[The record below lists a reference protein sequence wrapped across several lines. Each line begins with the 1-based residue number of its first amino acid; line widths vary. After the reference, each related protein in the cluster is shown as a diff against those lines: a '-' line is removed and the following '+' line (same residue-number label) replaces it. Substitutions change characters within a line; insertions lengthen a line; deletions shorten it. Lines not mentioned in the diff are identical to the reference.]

1 MGEDGPTHQPVE
13 HLAALRVIPNL
24 LVFRPGDAVETA
36 EAWQCAIEAANTPS
50 ILALSR
56 QGMAQF
62 RHGDMIENKTAFGG
76 YIVAGDIDDRQV
88 TLVASGS
95 EVGIA
100 LAARDTLLKDDI
112 NTTVVSM
119 PCMELFRSQDTA
131 YQNGILGTAPR
142 IVIEAAMQQ
151 SWDWMLGPTDGFIG
165 MNGFGASAPNK
176 DLYAHF
182 GITEDAVVTLARH
195 RLG

>member
-1 MGEDGPTHQPVE
+1 M
-13 HLAALRVIPNL
+13 PNL

-36 EAWQCAIEAANTPS
+36 EAWQCAVEASHTPS

-56 QGMAQF
+56 QNILQF
-62 RHGDMIENKTAFGG
+62 RQGDMTENKTALGG
-76 YIVAGDIDDRQV
+76 YIVAGKDADRQV

-100 LAARDTLLKDDI
+100 LAARDSLLKDGI
-112 NTTVVSM
+112 AATVISM
-119 PCMELFRSQDTA
+119 PCMELFQSQDTT
-131 YQNGILGTAPR
+131 YQNSILGSAPR

-151 SWDWMLGPTDGFIG
+151 SWDWMLGSTDGFIG
-165 MNGFGASAPNK
+165 MEDFGASAPID

-182 GITEDAVVTLARH
+182 GITEDAIVATAHQL
-195 RLG
+195 LG